1 MGGRTPMKKPAYWLV
16 LPGAL
21 FLTVFMVIPIALIIL
36 STFRTDEG
44 ISLGGYISFFT
55 DSYTLGILW
64 TTLKLSLITTVL
76 CILLGFPAAY
86 YISRTKVSRRGIYL
100 ALAIFPLLT
109 SAVVRSFSWM
119 VTLGKNGLINNLL
132 LDLHV
137 IDKPIQILYT
147 ETSIIIGLVHL
158 FLPLMIISLI
168 GVLENIDGDLVKAAA
183 SLGASRFKSFIKVIL
198 PLSVPGLLV
207 GSTLVL
213 VGSLTAYATPQ
224 LLGGKKRVLATLLFQ
239 NTMTLGDWKTASIIA
254 TIMIALTFLLIGIIN
269 SLAKKLNPNG

>member
-1 MGGRTPMKKPAYWLV
+1 MKKPAYLLV

-36 STFRTDEG
+36 STFQTDNG
-44 ISLGGYISFFT
+44 ISLAGYINFFT

-64 TTLKLSLITTVL
+64 TTLKLSLITTII
-76 CILLGFPAAY
+76 CILLGFPSAY

-132 LDLHV
+132 IDLHL

-183 SLGASRFKSFIKVIL
+183 SLGASRFKAFINVIL

-269 SLAKKLNPNG
+269 SFAKKLNPNG

>member
-1 MGGRTPMKKPAYWLV
+1 MKKPAYLLV

-21 FLTVFMVIPIALIIL
+21 FLTIFMVIPIAMIIF
-36 STFRTDEG
+36 STFNDG
-44 ISLGGYISFFT
+44 GQFSLAGYISFFT

-64 TTLKLSLITTVL
+64 TTLKLSLISTVI
-76 CILLGFPAAY
+76 CILLGYPTAY
-86 YISRTKVSRRGIYL
+86 YISRTKASRRGIYL

-132 LDLHV
+132 MDMHL
-137 IDKPIQILYT
+137 ISKPIQILYT
-147 ETSIIIGLVHL
+147 ETSIIIGFVHL

-168 GVLENIDGDLVKAAA
+168 GVMENIDADLVKAAA
-183 SLGASRFKSFIKVIL
+183 SLGASRFKAFVKVIL

-239 NTMTLGDWKTASIIA
+239 NTMTLGDWKTASVIA
-254 TIMIALTFLLIGIIN
+254 TIMIVLTFVLIGVIN

>member
-1 MGGRTPMKKPAYWLV
+1 MKKPAYLLV

-21 FLTVFMVIPIALIIL
+21 FLTVFMVIPIAMIIL
-36 STFRTDEG
+36 STFQNDG
-44 ISLGGYISFFT
+44 SFSLAGYGSFFT

-64 TTLKLSLITTVL
+64 TTMKISLISTVI
-76 CILLGFPAAY
+76 CILLGYPTAY

-109 SAVVRSFSWM
+109 SAIVRSFSWM
-119 VTLGKNGLINNLL
+119 VTLGKTGLINNLL
-132 LDLHV
+132 LDLHI
-137 IDKPIQILYT
+137 IDKPLQILYT
-147 ETSIIIGLVHL
+147 ETSIIIGMVHL

-168 GVLENIDGDLVKAAA
+168 GVMENIDGDLVKAAA
-183 SLGASRFKSFIKVIL
+183 SLGASRFKSFVKVIL
-198 PLSVPGLLV
+198 PLSIPGLLV

-239 NTMTLGDWKTASIIA
+239 NTMTLNDWKAASIIA
-254 TIMIALTFLLIGIIN
+254 TIMIAITFLLIGIMN
-269 SLAKKLNPNG
+269 ALAKKLNPNG

>member
-1 MGGRTPMKKPAYWLV
+1 MKKPAYMLV

-36 STFRTDEG
+36 STFRTDNG

-55 DSYTLGILW
+55 DPYTLGILW
-64 TTLKLSLITTVL
+64 TTLKLSLITTII
-76 CILLGFPAAY
+76 CILLGYPAAY

-132 LDLHV
+132 IDMHL

>member
-1 MGGRTPMKKPAYWLV
+1 MKKPAYLLV

-21 FLTVFMVIPIALIIL
+21 FLTVFMVIPIAMIIL
-36 STFRTDEG
+36 STFQGEDG
-44 ISLGGYISFFT
+44 NPLAGYISFFT

-64 TTLKLSLITTVL
+64 TTLKISLITTVI
-76 CILLGFPAAY
+76 CMLLGYPTAY
-86 YISRTKVSRRGIYL
+86 YISRTSISRRGIYL

-132 LDLHV
+132 MNLHL
-137 IDKPIQILYT
+137 IEKPIQILYT
-147 ETSIIIGLVHL
+147 ETAIIIGMVHL

-168 GVLENIDGDLVKAAA
+168 GVMENIDGDLVKAAA
-183 SLGASRFKSFIKVIL
+183 SLGASRFKAFLKVIL

-239 NTMTLGDWKTASIIA
+239 NTMTLGDWKSASIIA
-254 TIMIALTFLLIGIIN
+254 TIMIALTFLLIAIMN
-269 SLAKKLNPNG
+269 VFAKKLNPNG